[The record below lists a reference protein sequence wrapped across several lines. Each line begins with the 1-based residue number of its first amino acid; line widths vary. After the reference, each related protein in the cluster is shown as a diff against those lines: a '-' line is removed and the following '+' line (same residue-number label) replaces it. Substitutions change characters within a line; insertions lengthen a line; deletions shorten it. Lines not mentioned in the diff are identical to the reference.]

1 MATEEELKRAY
12 KAFKK
17 RFKLTKLDDE
27 SGLSRFGNKKSGIVG
42 ISPPNGFPPE
52 IWEELVAQGK
62 LRREARGVYAL
73 AHEA

>member
-17 RFKLTKLDDE
+17 RLKLARLDDE
-27 SGLSRFGNKKSGIVG
+27 SGLSIGSKKSKISGITPPVG
-42 ISPPNGFPPE
+42 HPPG

-62 LRREARGVYAL
+62 LKREGSGTYSL
-73 AHEA
+73 ANEL